1 MRKCLVILAKTP
13 LFSEVKTRLKSKIG
27 KKNTLIFYK
36 FCRNCVRDLKSKHD
50 YDMKIAIAEKDA
62 VSNNYWNGF
71 DTFFAKGKNFAEKQY
86 FIFKKLLK
94 IYESVILIG
103 IDIPQ
108 LEKKLIKNAFRF
120 LTRNDY
126 IIGPSSDGGFYLI
139 GSKSKIAKEVWK
151 NTEWSS
157 TKTMQTF
164 IRSLGYKTYK
174 LKKFTDVD
182 EFSDFQKMLKE
193 MPTFASKH
201 QLSLINWVN
210 SIDE

>member
-1 MRKCLVILAKTP
+1 MRQCLVILAKTP
-13 LFSEVKTRLKSKIG
+13 IFSDVKTRLKSKIG

-71 DTFFAKGKNFAEKQY
+71 DTFFAKGKNLSEKQY

-139 GSKSKIAKEVWK
+139 GSKSKIAKEVWE

-157 TKTMQTF
+157 PKTLKTF
-164 IRSLGYKTYK
+164 VCSLGYKPYK
-174 LKKFTDVD
+174 LKKYTDVD
-182 EFSDFQKMLKE
+182 EFYDFQKMLKE

-201 QLSLINWVN
+201 QLRLINWVN